1 LPGSSDWL
9 SLGCGSG
16 GINMNSR
23 EITSYLKAV
32 AILSVCLNHFVNEYI
47 SDSFKGYG
55 NGFLSIF
62 FILSGFGIHSSLAKL
77 AKEKSVLGSLSSFF
91 KKRIIRVYP
100 LYWIWSILNGF
111 PGAILGFFALNF
123 VDPQFLWFI
132 PAILQCYII
141 APVLFFLY
149 ERLHF
154 FYHIVLVTFLFALA
168 NFVLFAGDYYPA
180 PALGYRGMFFLHI
193 SQFCL
198 GFYLV
203 KIVKENLFNKY
214 YAFFSVIFFLIFIN
228 ETTPQELFVFSGK
241 EYLFPLLLSF
251 SAFFLCLVFLS
262 IDIDLPFKKTLIFV
276 GTYTYSIYIY
286 HTYSFSILE
295 KLGVLGDTVSIW
307 HGMFFWILTFP
318 LFVFFF
324 AFIEALVN
332 EFVLGKRRLNG
343 ALNAFLKAMSINQS
357 LIPIKGK

>member
-1 LPGSSDWL
+1 MGQAQVATQKESSM
-9 SLGCGSG
+9 SR
-16 GINMNSR
+16 R
-23 EITSYLKAV
+23 EITTYLKAI
-32 AILSVCLNHFVNEYI
+32 AILFVCLNHFVNGYV

-55 NGFLSIF
+55 NGFLPIF
-62 FILSGFGIHSSLAKL
+62 FILSGFGIHSSLAKGNG
-77 AKEKSVLGSLSSFF
+77 KSVMGSLSSFS
-91 KKRIIRVYP
+91 KKRIVRVYP
-100 LYWIWSILNGF
+100 LYWIWSIINGF

-123 VDPQFLWFI
+123 VDPPFLWFI

-154 FYHIVLVTFLFALA
+154 FYHIVLVTFLFVLA
-168 NFVLFAGDYYPA
+168 NVVLFTGNYYPA

-193 SQFCL
+193 FQFCL

-214 YAFFSVIFFLIFIN
+214 YAFLSVIFFLIFIN

-251 SAFFLCLVFLS
+251 SAFFLCFVFLS
-262 IDIDLPFKKTLIFV
+262 IDIVLPFKKTLLFV

-295 KLGVLGDTVSIW
+295 KLGVLGETVSIW
-307 HGMFFWILTFP
+307 HGMVLWILTFP
-318 LFVFFF
+318 IFIFFF

-332 EFVLGKRRLNG
+332 EFVLGKRRFSG
-343 ALNAFLKAMSINQS
+343 ALNAFLKAMSIKSINQS
-357 LIPIKGK
+357 LTPIKGE